1 MQTVGRNDRCPCGSG
16 KKAKHCCQTLAIDRP
31 RIAAEAH
38 FALAQ
43 TFRNEGKL
51 AEAAAS
57 LEQGLALI
65 PDFAEGHS
73 NLGLL
78 YGELGKREAAV
89 ESFRKALAIKPDFAW
104 AHCNLGNV
112 LVAQGNLPAAIDSY
126 RQALAIDPSHVE
138 IWVNLGNA
146 LNAQDDVDAALA
158 CYRKALSIK
167 PDYAAAWVN
176 ICAPLQ
182 AQGNLDAA
190 IDSFRQALSLQPD
203 FAEAESG
210 LLFLLSIHPRYSP
223 AQRLVEAQQYG
234 ARVMARAKPLDRW
247 AVDPGLHA
255 PPPRPLRVGLVS
267 GDLRA
272 HPVGFFIESILAHLD
287 SGRIEMVGYPTTP
300 TEDET
305 TVRLKPRFA
314 AWNSIA
320 ALSDEAAANQI
331 RRDGIHVLVD
341 LAGHTVHNRLPVFA
355 WRPAPVQASWLG
367 YFATTGVPTI
377 DYLLADRVSVPESQR
392 PQFTE
397 SIWYLPDT
405 RFCFTPPPDSGRLQ
419 VSPLPASSNACL
431 TFGCFQNALKL
442 NDQVLATWGRIM
454 AALPD
459 ARLRLLS
466 RQMRH
471 SAARSRMQDRLRR
484 FGIALER
491 VTLVGHLPREDYLI
505 AHGDVDIIL
514 DTFPY
519 SGATTTC
526 EALWMGVPTMTLAGD
541 TLVSRQGASILA
553 CAGLN
558 GWIARDADDYVAK
571 TLAHAADVDGLARLR
586 STLRQKVLASPLFDA
601 ARFARNLE
609 AALEGMWQQR
619 CS

>member
-1 MQTVGRNDRCPCGSG
+1 MQTVGRNDPCPCGSG
-16 KKAKHCCQTLAIDRP
+16 KKAKHCCQALAIDR
-31 RIAAEAH
+31 RRVAAEAH
-38 FALAQ
+38 FTLAQ
-43 TFRNEGKL
+43 AFRNEGKL

-57 LEQGLALI
+57 LEQGLALM

-78 YGELGKREAAV
+78 YGELGKRDAAV

-112 LVAQGNLPAAIDSY
+112 LASRGNLPAAIESY
-126 RQALAIDPSHVE
+126 RQALAIDPGHVE
-138 IWVNLGNA
+138 TWVNLGNA
-146 LNAQDDVDAALA
+146 LNAQDDLDAALA

-167 PDYAAAWVN
+167 PDHAAARVN

-190 IDSFRQALSLQPD
+190 IDSFRKALSLQPD
-203 FAEAESG
+203 LAEAQSG
-210 LLFLLSIHPRYSP
+210 LLFLLNIHPGYSP
-223 AQRLVEAQQYG
+223 AQRLVEAQRYG
-234 ARVMARAKPLDRW
+234 ARVMARARPFERW
-247 AVDPGLHA
+247 TADPDLHA
-255 PPPRPLRVGLVS
+255 PAPRPLRVGLVS
-267 GDLRA
+267 GDLRT
-272 HPVGFFIESILAHLD
+272 HPVGFFIESMLARMNSSRL
-287 SGRIEMVGYPTTP
+287 ELVGYPTTP
-300 TEDET
+300 NEDET

-320 ALSDEAAANQI
+320 DLSDEAAANQI

-405 RFCFTPPPDSGRLQ
+405 RFCFTPPPDNAHLQ
-419 VSPLPASSNACL
+419 VRALPASRNGFL

-442 NDQVLATWGRIM
+442 NDEVLASWGRIL
-454 AALPD
+454 AVLPD

-466 RQMRH
+466 RQMRY
-471 SAARSRMQDRLRR
+471 SAAQSRMLDRLRL
-484 FGIALER
+484 FGIAPER
-491 VTLVGHLPREDYLI
+491 VGLVGHLPREDYLI

-526 EALWMGVPTMTLAGD
+526 EALWMGVPTVTLAGD
-541 TLVSRQGASILA
+541 TLVSRQGASLLA
-553 CAGLN
+553 CAGLDE
-558 GWIARDADDYVAK
+558 WIAAGADDYVAK
-571 TLAHAADVDGLARLR
+571 ALAHAADIDGLAHLR
-586 STLRQKVLASPLFDA
+586 STLRPKVLASPLFDA

-609 AALEGMWQQR
+609 AALEGMWQRR
-619 CS
+619 CH